1 MSSVHPWTFL
11 SSIAIACTVGEIC
24 SIVGTLHCR
33 SITVSLCTS
42 ILKRVDSWTNLA
54 QSDCDCNGGENC
66 SKVWSVHCGSGLD
79 LSPLHSVTR
88 RTWLE
93 WVKDW
98 LNGTCPHCV
107 HDWFEWSEPDDI
119 QPIHTVQS
127 SALVVER
134 RQWWCCGECG
144 RCGKSKLHWNSMA
157 MSIEL
162 LEHHYCSKHLHLPSA
177 DDLSILSSIEILW
190 CEGKNW
196 MVVAT
201 DPTHPDRIECSTVP
215 PESIDKKMSW
225 MQRRDYMATV
235 NPMGNCVYVCSHH
248 SNGHL
253 ATSKMNDG
261 MKSYDTGAILTQN
274 ACDLYGRENCTGI
287 RTVRNIIVV
296 MWTRVID
303 PIPRGQ
309 HNNQL
314 ISKGHNMQALMGL
327 AKDSRDLLGMS
338 KVHPSRSC
346 HEGRRV

>member
-1 MSSVHPWTFL
+1 
-11 SSIAIACTVGEIC
+11 
-24 SIVGTLHCR
+24 
-33 SITVSLCTS
+33 
-42 ILKRVDSWTNLA
+42 
-54 QSDCDCNGGENC
+54 
-66 SKVWSVHCGSGLD
+66 
-79 LSPLHSVTR
+79 
-88 RTWLE
+88 
-93 WVKDW
+93 
-98 LNGTCPHCV
+98 
-107 HDWFEWSEPDDI
+107 
-119 QPIHTVQS
+119 
-127 SALVVER
+127 
-134 RQWWCCGECG
+134 
-144 RCGKSKLHWNSMA
+144 
-157 MSIEL
+157 
-162 LEHHYCSKHLHLPSA
+162 
-177 DDLSILSSIEILW
+177 
-190 CEGKNW
+190 

-309 HNNQL
+309 SCSGTGPYVAT
-314 ISKGHNMQALMGL
+314 SKCGIRAHARL
-327 AKDSRDLLGMS
+327 AQGFRN
-338 KVHPSRSC
+338 VQER
-346 HEGRRV
+346 